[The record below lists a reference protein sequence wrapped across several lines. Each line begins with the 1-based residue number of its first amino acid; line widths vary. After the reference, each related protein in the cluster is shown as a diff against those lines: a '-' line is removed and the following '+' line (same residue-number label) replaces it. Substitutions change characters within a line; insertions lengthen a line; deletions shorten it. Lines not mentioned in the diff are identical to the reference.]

1 MDIRRETIK
10 RLEENIANKLLDIG
24 LDHDFFFNMKSRKAK
39 ATKVKIKNTMKYC
52 LPSIKMAII
61 KKIRKASA
69 GNYVEK
75 KKPSCTVGENV
86 NWCSY
91 YREWYGG
98 FSKN

>member
-1 MDIRRETIK
+1 
-10 RLEENIANKLLDIG
+10 
-24 LDHDFFFNMKSRKAK
+24 
-39 ATKVKIKNTMKYC
+39 MKYC
-52 LPSIKMAII
+52 LLSIKMAII

-86 NWCSY
+86 NWYSH